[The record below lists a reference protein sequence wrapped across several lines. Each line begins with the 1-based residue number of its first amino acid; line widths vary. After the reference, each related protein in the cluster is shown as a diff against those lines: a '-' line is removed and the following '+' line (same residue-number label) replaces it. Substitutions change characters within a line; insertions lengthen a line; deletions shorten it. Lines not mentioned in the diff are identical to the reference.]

1 MEEQVK
7 LLISKAL
14 DAVRISKTK
23 NVPKFVG
30 FLSPGEAS
38 AILSAT
44 AKEIGTVFY
53 GGYDNAERR
62 VFGVLPDYLEG
73 SLDAFPIKAIKIEFN
88 KKFNLTHRDILG
100 SFMSCGVSRSAVGDI
115 LIFEGY
121 AFVFVLEEIADY
133 FVNQIDK
140 IKNVGVKL
148 SKAENLGL
156 EISKNEKFCEF
167 KFTVS
172 STRLD
177 AIISGLTGQSRTAS
191 EKLVL
196 DGLVFVNSFLVSKVT
211 KKVLNGDIITVRGFG
226 KFIVNIDGSLSKKG
240 REIISAKKYI

>member
-1 MEEQVK
+1 MEAEIK

-14 DAVRISKTK
+14 DAVRISKDR
-23 NVPKFVG
+23 NIPKFVG

-38 AILSAT
+38 AVLSAT
-44 AKEIGTVFY
+44 INEKCANFY
-53 GGYDNAERR
+53 GGYDTAERT

-73 SLDAFPIKAIKIEFN
+73 SLEAFPIKPIKIEFN
-88 KKFNLTHRDILG
+88 KNFTLTHRDILG
-100 SFMSCGVSRSAVGDI
+100 AFMSCGVSRSSVGDI

-121 AFVFVLEEIADY
+121 AIVFVLDEIANY

-148 SKAENLGL
+148 SITENLGQ
-156 EISKNEKFCEF
+156 EISKNEKFSEF

-172 STRLD
+172 SPRLD
-177 AIISGLTGQSRTAS
+177 AIVSGLTGQSRMAS
-191 EKLVL
+191 ERLVL

-211 KKVLNGDIITVRGFG
+211 KKVLDGDVITVRGFG
-226 KFIVNIDGSLSKKG
+226 KFIVNANGSLSKKG